1 MNSGFKEN
9 SRILILKFKKYIQ
22 YNDDLVVLLLEKMLS
37 IEYNEGN
44 EEGKN
49 QNLRLVS
56 YVIIGGTDD
65 GTITP

>member
-49 QNLRLVS
+49 
-56 YVIIGGTDD
+56 
-65 GTITP
+65 